1 MSLFLTTI
9 SVEDAVRAA
18 QNLAAPLPPEEIPLS
33 SVYGRIL
40 AADIRADINI
50 PGFNRSSVDGYAV
63 RSRDTAGA
71 SESLPALL
79 RLTGR
84 VAMGEAGY
92 RNLLPDSC
100 LYVPT
105 GGAVPEGADAV
116 VMMEYTESIG
126 EDILVKKPAA
136 PGDNVVVRGE
146 DFSAG
151 AVILSAGIRL
161 SAREIAA
168 LAATGKTIVPVVT
181 RPRVGVISTGNE
193 LIPVGDVPRGNQVR
207 DINSWMCG
215 AFLAEKGCIPEYYG
229 ITVDD
234 RAQLREVLRKALS
247 SCDAVLISG
256 GSSKDDRDMT
266 ADLIRESGEVLVHGI
281 ALAPGKPT
289 IIGRA
294 NGIPVIGLPGHPA
307 SAFIVLLVIV
317 RPLLN
322 QMTGQKDQEL
332 LTRRLVLGENIPS
345 ARGREDYVRV
355 RVREGKVYPEF
366 GKSGLVNTLIRSD
379 GLVRVPS
386 GMEGLERGDMVE
398 VILW

>member
-1 MSLFLTTI
+1 MSLFFSTI
-9 SVEDAVRAA
+9 SVEDAVKAARA
-18 QNLAAPLPPEEIPLS
+18 LALLMPPEDIPISL
-33 SVYGRIL
+33 VYGRIL
-40 AADIRADINI
+40 AADVRADIDI

-63 RSRDTAGA
+63 SSRDTAGA

-92 RNLLPDSC
+92 RNLPADSC
-100 LYVPT
+100 FYVPT

-116 VMMEYTESIG
+116 VMVEYTESIG
-126 EDILVKKPAA
+126 EDILVKKQVA
-136 PGDNVVVRGE
+136 PGENMVVRGE

-151 AVILSAGIRL
+151 EVILSGGTLL
-161 SAREIAA
+161 SSRAIAA
-168 LAATGKTIVPVVT
+168 LAAAGQTTVPVT
-181 RPRVGVISTGNE
+181 KRPRVGVISTGNE
-193 LIPVGDVPRGNQVR
+193 LIPVGDIPYGNQVR

-215 AFLAEKGCIPEYYG
+215 AFLASAGCIPEYYG
-229 ITVDD
+229 ITGDD
-234 RAQLREVLRKALS
+234 RMQLREVLKKALS
-247 SCDAVLISG
+247 LCDAVLISG

-281 ALAPGKPT
+281 AISPGKPT

-294 NGIPVIGLPGHPA
+294 DRIPVIGLPGHPA
-307 SAFIVLLVIV
+307 SAFIVLLVIA
-317 RPLLN
+317 RPLLFG
-322 QMTGQKDQEL
+322 MTGQKEQEE
-332 LTRRLVLGENIPS
+332 LTKSLVLGENIPS

-355 RVREGKVYPEF
+355 RIREGKVYPEF

-386 GMEGLERGDMVE
+386 GVEGLEVGDMVE

>member
-1 MSLFLTTI
+1 MSLFLTTV
-9 SVEDAVRAA
+9 SVEDAVRTARS
-18 QNLAAPLPPEEIPLS
+18 LAVPLPPEEIPLS
-33 SVYGRIL
+33 SVSGRIL
-40 AADIRADINI
+40 AADIRADIDI

-92 RNLLPDSC
+92 RNLLPDNC
-100 LYVPT
+100 FYVPT
-105 GGAVPEGADAV
+105 GGAVPEGADAM
-116 VMMEYTESIG
+116 VMVEYTESIG

-136 PGDNVVVRGE
+136 HGDNIVLQGE
-146 DFSAG
+146 DFKAG
-151 AVILSAGIRL
+151 SVILLAGTLL
-161 SAREIAA
+161 SPREIAA
-168 LAATGKTIVPVVT
+168 LAATGKTTVPVVT

-215 AFLAEKGCIPEYYG
+215 AFLKEKGCIPEYYG
-229 ITVDD
+229 ITGDD
-234 RAQLREVLRKALS
+234 RAHLRGVLHKALS
-247 SCDAVLISG
+247 FCDAVLISG

-307 SAFIVLLVIV
+307 SAFVVLLVIA
-317 RPLLN
+317 RPLLYR
-322 QMTGQKDQEL
+322 MTGQNDQEL
-332 LTRRLVLGENIPS
+332 LTMRLVLGENIPS
-345 ARGREDYVRV
+345 TRGREDYVRV
-355 RVREGKVYPEF
+355 CIREGKVYPEF

-379 GLVRVPS
+379 GLVKVPS
-386 GMEGLERGDMVE
+386 GMEGLEEGDIVE